1 MINLETNWEHT
12 VVLKNNIILEKYL
25 LIGLKV
31 EDIICQLCKDYIKD
45 EVHFLLQCLTLQ
57 KERWEIINTY
67 F

>member
-1 MINLETNWEHT
+1 MMINDKFRISAHKLE
-12 VVLKNNIILEKYL
+12 IEKGRY
-25 LIGLKV
+25 IGLKV